1 MTDVLYSFIFVMVF
15 FIDQLYRTHGCIQY
29 RKQNSAMFSTFTKGL
44 PYLPNGFWKTLSG
57 YYILRFLLRAAT
69 LWNTS
74 KVTDANQVISMPPES
89 STL

>member
-44 PYLPNGFWKTLSG
+44 PYLPNGFLENFVRIL
-57 YYILRFLLRAAT
+57 YIT
-69 LWNTS
+69 
-74 KVTDANQVISMPPES
+74 ISTKGCNFMEYFEGHRC
-89 STL
+89 